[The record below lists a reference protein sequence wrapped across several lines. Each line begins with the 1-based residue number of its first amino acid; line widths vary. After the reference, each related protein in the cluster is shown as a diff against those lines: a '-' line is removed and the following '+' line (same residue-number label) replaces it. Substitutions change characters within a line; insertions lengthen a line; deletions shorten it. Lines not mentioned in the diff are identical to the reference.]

1 MEEDPPARL
10 PFGMFASHPT
20 LYTQSRV
27 IAGRVN
33 RRIRYASRPINVRP
47 RQLFPSPPPAEEE
60 ENEENKENE
69 DPAENQ

>member
-1 MEEDPPARL
+1 MVAHRP
-10 PFGMFASHPT
+10 S

-33 RRIRYASRPINVRP
+33 RRIRFAPRPINIQP

-60 ENEENKENE
+60 EEENEENKENE
-69 DPAENQ
+69 DPEDSAQ